1 MTNNSRHIQLQPLL
15 KYHSTII
22 LYIFLVKL
30 FLVSAFVFATPSS
43 PLMLAQVSGW
53 YSLIS
58 LKIKFYA
65 ITWYWEKTRYHTND
79 IRSNINMSRILM
91 KMFSYYKLILYESH
105 VSIKGRRSTRREW
118 WGVTKEIA
126 RLVNQRKTHPWKQI
140 Y

>member
-53 YSLIS
+53 YSPIS
-58 LKIKFYA
+58 LKILFYA
-65 ITWYWEKTRYHTND
+65 TIWFTKNKIPYTD

-91 KMFSYYKLILYESH
+91 NMFSYYQLILYESH